1 MGRNVSFV
9 FEKVVTFYFI
19 FSRCF
24 ASCVVFGCLGV
35 DVLESLLFVDVLMLM
50 FIVDV

>member
-9 FEKVVTFYFI
+9 FEKVVTLFFLV
-19 FSRCF
+19 
-24 ASCVVFGCLGV
+24 ALLLAWCLGV
-35 DVLESLLFVDVLMLM
+35 WVSMCWNLCFVVDVLMLM